1 MNRIV
6 FEATSEEEIVKELKK
21 KHTAHVYKRLMALK
35 LKMVDQLTNVQA
47 GKLVG
52 LHETSVSRLI
62 QRYKAE
68 GIEAIIGIRH
78 NHGKRYM
85 TREEEVAFLAK
96 YKLESES
103 GHVVEVGEIH
113 RAYEETVGHP
123 VTRNAIYYLLHKHGW
138 RKVMPRS
145 KHPKKASDEAIAAYK
160 KNHGNNPKSE
170 KGAAKT
176 PSDVSG
182 RGWIWTNQ
190 QA

>member
-1 MNRIV
+1 MNRIT
-6 FEATSEEEIVKELKK
+6 FSASCKDKINTAMKT
-21 KHTAHVYKRLMALK
+21 KHAPHVYKRLMVLK
-35 LKMVDQLTNVQA
+35 LKIVDQLTNGQA

-68 GIEAIIGIRH
+68 GLEAIIGIRH

-85 TREEEVAFLAK
+85 TREEEVGFLEK
-96 YKLESES
+96 YKLESER
-103 GHVVEVGEIH
+103 GHVIEVGEIQ
-113 RAYEETVGHP
+113 RLYEETVGHP

-138 RKVMPRS
+138 RQVMPRS

-160 KNHGNNPKSE
+160 KNHGNNPKPE
-170 KGAAKT
+170 KEPSKT
-176 PSDVSG
+176 SGDVSG